1 MAPFAL
7 PNSLFRPGRPAV
19 AAQQRER
26 EALERIITVVSGS
39 ISAGDRTSAMLEIE
53 HALECSHRS
62 AGGAP
67 KAGPHRHE
75 RPAFDVPDSADGRD
89 AFEVNEWGDA

>member
-7 PNSLFRPGRPAV
+7 PNSLFRPSRPAV
-19 AAQQRER
+19 SAQQRER

-53 HALECSHRS
+53 HALELLGEQRYEW
-62 AGGAP
+62 
-67 KAGPHRHE
+67 R
-75 RPAFDVPDSADGRD
+75 RVPYRREQTI
-89 AFEVNEWGDA
+89 EVRF